1 MPYMP
6 GMPSELLPVFEHF
19 TAGPSLVTRAA
30 EGIDPATLSRAGVEG
45 WSVRDVLVHLADS
58 ELVRA
63 VRMRLI
69 LAEDEPTLF
78 VYDEGVWKKRLHY
91 LWRSPEASISLF
103 QQTRFGTAELL
114 RQCDRQSW
122 ARVGIH
128 PELGRLALADMLR
141 IGVEHVDTHVAQ
153 IAALR
158 HRS

>member
-1 MPYMP
+1 MPHMP
-6 GMPSELLPVFEHF
+6 GIPPELKPVFERF
-19 TAGPSLVTRAA
+19 TEGPSLVTRAT

-45 WSVRDVLVHLADS
+45 WSVRDVLVHLSDS

-63 VRMRLI
+63 VRMRMI

-91 LWRSPEASISLF
+91 LWRSPEAAISLF

-122 ARVGIH
+122 ARTAIH

-158 HRS
+158 QRS

>member
-1 MPYMP
+1 MITL
-6 GMPSELLPVFEHF
+6 GIVLLIVSMF
-19 TAGPSLVTRAA
+19 TNVAILQS
-30 EGIDPATLSRAGVEG
+30 IGVLLIVVG
-45 WSVRDVLVHLADS
+45 VVLFLLGS
-58 ELVRA
+58 MGRA
-63 VRMRLI
+63 VGGRRQQ
-69 LAEDEPTLF
+69 
-78 VYDEGVWKKRLHY
+78 
-91 LWRSPEASISLF
+91 LWRSPEAAISLF

-122 ARVGIH
+122 SRTATH